1 VTEQYSNFDSV
12 CIA

>member
-1 VTEQYSNFDSV
+1 VTEQYSNFVSV